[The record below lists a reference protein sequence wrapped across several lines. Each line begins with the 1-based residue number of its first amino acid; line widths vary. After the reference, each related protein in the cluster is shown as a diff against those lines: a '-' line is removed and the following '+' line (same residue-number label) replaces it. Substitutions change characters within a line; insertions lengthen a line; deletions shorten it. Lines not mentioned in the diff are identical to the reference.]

1 MVSLATGSLTIPK
14 QKIDPWLGKI
24 LNGSCVATLSGQTP
38 MTFGEGQSWTFD
50 IGEAEYV
57 AEGGNKGASTVTPT
71 STTVKPFKFHK
82 TLRFNEEV
90 LWAEEDRQI
99 EVVDEIL
106 ALIQPALSRALDF
119 GVFHEINPTGG
130 AVVAAMNGGL
140 ADTTNLVEYAALAE
154 PAVGISLGTVS
165 VAITT
170 GVLTVSAP
178 ESLVVGDI
186 VRLGTMTNAA
196 PLIAGK
202 DYYVK
207 TAPSTTTLTLSET
220 LGGAEISTT
229 SAGSSTS
236 IQRVTFI
243 PAKPYASLDA
253 ADALVL
259 ADGFV
264 PRDIALDP
272 TYAAR
277 FSALRGTN
285 SEQKL
290 YPNFRLGIETSE
302 LDGHRASVSNTVRG
316 SGVLAVDTKVLG
328 FVGDFSAI
336 RWGVQKQIGLELIK
350 YGDPDGGGD
359 LKRANQVAF
368 RAEVVYGWGIANLNA
383 FAKIHDLV

>member
-1 MVSLATGSLTIPK
+1 MVALATGSLSIPK
-14 QKIDPWLGKI
+14 QKLDPWLGKI
-24 LNGSCVATLSGQTP
+24 QNGSTVATLSDQTP
-38 MTFGEGQSWTFD
+38 MTFGEGESWTFD

-57 AEGGNKGASTVTPT
+57 AEGAQKGASTVTPT
-71 STTVKPFKFHK
+71 TKSVKPFKFHK

-90 LWAEEDRQI
+90 QWADEDRQL

-130 AVVAAMNGGL
+130 AVVAAMNGGIT
-140 ADTTNLVEYAALAE
+140 DTTNLVEYAAA
-154 PAVGISLGTVS
+154 
-165 VAITT
+165 
-170 GVLTVSAP
+170 
-178 ESLVVGDI
+178 D
-186 VRLGTMTNAA
+186 
-196 PLIAGK
+196 
-202 DYYVK
+202 
-207 TAPSTTTLTLSET
+207 
-220 LGGAEISTT
+220 
-229 SAGSSTS
+229 
-236 IQRVTFI
+236 
-243 PAKPYASLDA
+243 KPYVSLDA
-253 ADALVL
+253 ADNLVL

-272 TYAAR
+272 TYAAK
-277 FSALRGTN
+277 FSSLRGIN

-316 SGVLAVDTKVLG
+316 TGVLAVDTKVLG

-336 RWGVQKQIGLELIK
+336 RWGIQKSIGLELIK

-359 LKRANQVAF
+359 LKRNNQVAF
-368 RAEVVYGWGIANLNA
+368 RAEVVYGWGIADLNA

>member
-1 MVSLATGSLTIPK
+1 MAVLATSSLSIPK

-24 LNGSCVATLSGQTP
+24 KNGSAVASLSTPTP
-38 MTFGEGQSWTFD
+38 MTYGEGESWTFD

-57 AEGGNKGASTVTPT
+57 AEGGAKGASTVTPT
-71 STTVKPFKFHK
+71 TKTVKPFKFHK

-90 LWAEEDRQI
+90 LWADEDRQL

-140 ADTTNLVEYAALAE
+140 TDTTNLVEYVAA
-154 PAVGISLGTVS
+154 
-165 VAITT
+165 
-170 GVLTVSAP
+170 
-178 ESLVVGDI
+178 D
-186 VRLGTMTNAA
+186 
-196 PLIAGK
+196 
-202 DYYVK
+202 
-207 TAPSTTTLTLSET
+207 
-220 LGGAEISTT
+220 
-229 SAGSSTS
+229 
-236 IQRVTFI
+236 
-243 PAKPYASLDA
+243 KPYVSLDA

-259 ADGFV
+259 ADGYV

-272 TYAAR
+272 TYAAK
-277 FSALRGTN
+277 FSALRGTS

-290 YPNFRLGIETSE
+290 YPNFRLGVETSE

-316 SGVLAVDTKVLG
+316 TGVLAVDTKVLG

-336 RWGVQKQIGLELIK
+336 RWGVQKSIGLEVIRF
-350 YGDPDGGGD
+350 GDPDGGGD
-359 LKRANQVAF
+359 LKRYNQVAF
-368 RAEVVYGWGIANLNA
+368 RAEVVYGWGIADLNA

>member
-1 MVSLATGSLTIPK
+1 MVALATGSLSIPK
-14 QKIDPWLGKI
+14 QKLEPWLGSI
-24 LNGSCVATLSGQTP
+24 QNGSAVASLSAQTP
-38 MTFGEGQSWTFD
+38 MTFGEGESWTFD

-57 AEGGNKGASTVTPT
+57 AEGAQKGASTITPT
-71 STTVKPFKFHK
+71 TKSVKPFKFHK
-82 TLRFNEEV
+82 TLRFNQEV
-90 LWAEEDRQI
+90 LWADEDRQL

-130 AVVAAMNGGL
+130 AVVAAMSGGL
-140 ADTTNLVEYAALAE
+140 TSTTNTVEYVAA
-154 PAVGISLGTVS
+154 
-165 VAITT
+165 
-170 GVLTVSAP
+170 
-178 ESLVVGDI
+178 D
-186 VRLGTMTNAA
+186 
-196 PLIAGK
+196 
-202 DYYVK
+202 
-207 TAPSTTTLTLSET
+207 
-220 LGGAEISTT
+220 
-229 SAGSSTS
+229 
-236 IQRVTFI
+236 
-243 PAKPYASLDA
+243 KPYVSLDA

-272 TYAAR
+272 TYASK

-290 YPNFRLGIETSE
+290 YPNFRLGLETSE
-302 LDGHRASVSNTVRG
+302 LDGHRAAVSNTVRG
-316 SGVLAVDTKVLG
+316 TGVLAVDTDVLG

-336 RWGVQKQIGLELIK
+336 RWGIQKSIGLELIQ

-359 LKRANQVAF
+359 LKRNNQVAF

>member
-1 MVSLATGSLTIPK
+1 MVALATGSLSIPK
-14 QKIDPWLGKI
+14 QKIAPWLGAI
-24 LNGSCVATLSGQTP
+24 RSGSAVAELSAQTP
-38 MTFGEGQSWTFD
+38 MLFGEGESWTFN

-57 AEGGNKGASTVTPT
+57 AEGAQKGPSTVTPT
-71 STTVKPFKFHK
+71 TKTIKPFKFHK

-90 LWAEEDRQI
+90 LWADEDRQL

-106 ALIQPALSRALDF
+106 DLIQPALSRALDF

-140 ADTTNLVEYAALAE
+140 TDTANLVEYVAA
-154 PAVGISLGTVS
+154 
-165 VAITT
+165 
-170 GVLTVSAP
+170 
-178 ESLVVGDI
+178 D
-186 VRLGTMTNAA
+186 
-196 PLIAGK
+196 
-202 DYYVK
+202 
-207 TAPSTTTLTLSET
+207 
-220 LGGAEISTT
+220 
-229 SAGSSTS
+229 
-236 IQRVTFI
+236 
-243 PAKPYASLDA
+243 KPYVSLDA

-272 TYAAR
+272 TYAAK
-277 FSALRGTN
+277 FSALRGVN

-290 YPNFRLGIETSE
+290 YPNFRLGVETSE

-316 SGVLAVDTKVLG
+316 TGVLAVNTNVLG

-336 RWGVQKQIGLELIK
+336 RWGVQKQIGLEVIR

-359 LKRANQVAF
+359 LKRNNQVAF
-368 RAEVVYGWGIANLNA
+368 RAEVVYGWGIADLNA